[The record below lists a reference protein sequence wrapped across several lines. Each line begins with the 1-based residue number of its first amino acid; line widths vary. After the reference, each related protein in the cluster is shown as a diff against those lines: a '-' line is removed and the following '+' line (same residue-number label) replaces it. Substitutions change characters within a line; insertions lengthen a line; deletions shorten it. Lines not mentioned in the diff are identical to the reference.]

1 MLRTKK
7 TNQCESFNDG
17 VLNVLEA
24 VDGVIKSNIQEN
36 IRYGNRTF
44 GVSRFFKAETSG
56 SVIQQMIS
64 IPFNDIISR
73 DNIVEL
79 KDFKNGKKELFE
91 IIMLQEKYD
100 TAPQCIY
107 LTLKKTSIQYVDKR
121 TY

>member
-1 MLRTKK
+1 MLRAKK

-24 VDGVIKSNIQEN
+24 VDGVIKSNIKEN

-44 GVSRFFKAETSG
+44 GVSRFFKAEVSG

-79 KDFKNGKKELFE
+79 KDFRNGKKELFE

>member
-1 MLRTKK
+1 MLKAKK

-24 VDGVIKSNIQEN
+24 VDGVIKSNIQEH

-44 GVSRFFKAETSG
+44 GVSRFFKAEVSG

-79 KDFKNGKKELFE
+79 KDFRTGKKELFE
-91 IIMLQEKYD
+91 IVMLQEKYD
-100 TAPQCIY
+100 TAPKCIY